1 MTMPLKGT
9 SATVK
14 SFVRFAL
21 LFFVLVEGA
30 KCAQDAAGA
39 GWQVMPGFALV
50 KPQAWSQD
58 SMAGVVEFQA
68 FADRTVKGGQVA
80 GYYVLRT
87 ARTPEMQVPAARVIR
102 LVAYPESPL
111 DLVRAEQRAALQK
124 TIEDCKA
131 LTARYPSAAQR
142 LEKTLAALGAEA
154 AKFDAGDVKESGKWV
169 PRAAFYKKKADE
181 LANLAEEEITS
192 AKNVKSL
199 DLASIQYYVGL
210 EEMAKIEPSVKPQ
223 LERVRTLYQ
232 SLRRNEARQDPA
244 EKPSSPGT
252 SLNIPQAEV
261 SAQIAT
267 LKTSSTK

>member
-1 MTMPLKGT
+1 MYK
-9 SATVK
+9 
-14 SFVRFAL
+14 R
-21 LFFVLVEGA
+21 
-30 KCAQDAAGA
+30 Q
-39 GWQVMPGFALV
+39 
-50 KPQAWSQD
+50 
-58 SMAGVVEFQA
+58 
-68 FADRTVKGGQVA
+68 
-80 GYYVLRT
+80 
-87 ARTPEMQVPAARVIR
+87 
-102 LVAYPESPL
+102 
-111 DLVRAEQRAALQK
+111 
-124 TIEDCKA
+124 
-131 LTARYPSAAQR
+131 
-142 LEKTLAALGAEA
+142 
-154 AKFDAGDVKESGKWV
+154 
-169 PRAAFYKKKADE
+169 AFYKKKADE